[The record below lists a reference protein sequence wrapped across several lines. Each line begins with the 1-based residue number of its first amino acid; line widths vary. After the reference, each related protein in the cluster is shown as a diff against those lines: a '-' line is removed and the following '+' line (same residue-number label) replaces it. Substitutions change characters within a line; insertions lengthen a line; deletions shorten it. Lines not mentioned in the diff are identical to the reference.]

1 MIERARPLLGT
12 TVRIMVEGAAP
23 ARAHAAIEAGFAAI
37 EQVQRLMSFHDP
49 DSDLG
54 RIHRAGPAVPVRV
67 HPWTFEVLG
76 LALELSAASQ
86 GSFDISVAPEL
97 VRRGRLPRPVGA
109 PEAQA
114 GACWRD
120 IELLEPD
127 VVVLHAPL
135 WIDLGGIA
143 KGYAV
148 DVALGHMAPDPSWQC
163 RINAGGDL
171 RVCGPQPDRV
181 LLRVPGHPGT
191 PLPMVEIADGS
202 LASSSGPL
210 PGADPAAEGS
220 AHIDGRD
227 RRPVDPRSF
236 ASVVAH
242 RCAVADALTKV
253 VLAEGA
259 GASGILARYGARA
272 YLHHPDRGWQ
282 DVGGST

>member
-1 MIERARPLLGT
+1 VIERAQPLLGT
-12 TVRIMVEGAAP
+12 TVRIMVAGAASEL
-23 ARAHAAIEAGFAAI
+23 AHAAIAAGFAAI

-54 RIHRAGPAVPVRV
+54 RIHRAGPGVPVRI
-67 HPWTFEVLG
+67 HPRTFEVLR

-86 GSFDISVAPEL
+86 GSFDVSVAPEL
-97 VRRGRLPRPVGA
+97 VRRGLLPRPEGA
-109 PEAQA
+109 PEAA
-114 GACWRD
+114 PGARWRD
-120 IELLEPD
+120 IELIEPD
-127 VVVLHAPL
+127 QVMLHAPL

-148 DVALGHMAPDPSWQC
+148 DAALESLAPEPQWQC

-171 RVCGPQPDRV
+171 RVCGPHTDRV
-181 LLRVPGHPGT
+181 LLRVPGHSEAQW
-191 PLPMVEIADGS
+191 PMVEIAEGS

-210 PGADPAAEGS
+210 QDGDPAPAGS
-220 AHIDGRD
+220 AHLDGRD
-227 RRPVDPRSF
+227 RRPVDPRGF
-236 ASVVAH
+236 ATVVAH
-242 RCAVADALTKV
+242 HCAVADALTKV

-282 DVGGST
+282 AVGGST